1 MPLRPMYHAGAS
13 SQPMRWAAIEAPP
26 TSMLQVSQI
35 SAPAGAANV
44 SARHNTI
51 SVRSMS
57 EV

>member
-13 SQPMRWAAIEAPP
+13 SQPMRCAAMEVPP

-35 SAPAGAANV
+35 TAPAGAANV
-44 SARHNTI
+44 NARHNTMM
-51 SVRSMS
+51 VRSMS